1 MSPRS
6 SIPGADDIARAELPN
21 GLVVLARENPNSK
34 AVTMRALVQVGGL
47 NDPDDKLGLADF
59 TASTLMRGTAARD
72 FQQIYDS
79 LESIGATFGF
89 NSGTHTTSFGGRSL
103 AEDFGLL
110 LDLARQALY
119 HPTFPT
125 DHVEKVRAQLLT
137 GLSLRAQ
144 DTRDMASLI
153 FDELVYRQHP
163 YARAD
168 EGHPH
173 TISAITRDDLVAF
186 HRRHFG
192 PRGAIV
198 VVVGGIGT
206 HKAIEQVRAAF
217 EDWSNPEQPAPIA
230 LPAWDPMT
238 ARSYRRLDIPGKSQS
253 DLIVGTVG
261 PLRKS
266 PEYMPASLG
275 NNILGRFGLMG
286 RVGDSVR
293 EKAGLAYYAYSS
305 LGGGVGPDPWLVAA
319 GVNPASEE
327 QATELIFKE
336 IERFATELVTEEE
349 LNDSKSNYIGS
360 MPLSLESNGGVAD
373 ALMSIERFDLGM
385 DYYRHFPDEV
395 SAVTR
400 EQVLAAA
407 AKYLISDKLAI
418 AVAGPQRPGA

>member
-1 MSPRS
+1 
-6 SIPGADDIARAELPN
+6 
-21 GLVVLARENPNSK
+21 
-34 AVTMRALVQVGGL
+34 
-47 NDPDDKLGLADF
+47 
-59 TASTLMRGTAARD
+59 
-72 FQQIYDS
+72 
-79 LESIGATFGF
+79 
-89 NSGTHTTSFGGRSL
+89 
-103 AEDFGLL
+103 
-110 LDLARQALY
+110 
-119 HPTFPT
+119 
-125 DHVEKVRAQLLT
+125 
-137 GLSLRAQ
+137 
-144 DTRDMASLI
+144 MASLI

-173 TISAITRDDLVAF
+173 TISAITREDLVAF
-186 HRRHFG
+186 HQRHFG

-217 EDWSNPEQPAPIA
+217 EDWQNPEQPPVVA

-266 PEYMPASLG
+266 PDYMPASLG

-327 QATELIFKE
+327 QATDLIFKE

-349 LNDSKSNYIGS
+349 LSDSKSNYIGS

-373 ALMSIERFDLGM
+373 ALMSIERFDLGL

-407 AKYLISDKLAI
+407 AQYLVSEKLAV
-418 AVAGPQRPGA
+418 AVAGPERPGA